1 MNKEEVLLIKKLE
14 MAGLTQIDIATF
26 LGSTR
31 QTVSKILSHDKK
43 QPFEIK
49 SKLVNLELIKGKDVK
64 NAKKIIEIYLMSLD
78 AFKKSIKVEGITD
91 DYYNMLFSSLEYF
104 HHWITEEKYSINI
117 RKNYLKYIKNFYAR
131 INPTYMFFTSF
142 NKNRALLTYNINER
156 TKQITEYVIYDCYE
170 DFAKKQNTNLS
181 FVDFVDEIYE
191 FFKDEKYK
199 IMIFLDA
206 IDNDF
211 DFIRRNLKLESR
223 KKLDK
228 IEYFDLARIYN
239 TQDNFTIGGII
250 ECVLENFNI
259 NFDESRLLKE
269 PLYRAEKTADLI
281 KVTMMTKYQ
290 ESIENKNYNDI
301 DNTNSIKKKRKI
313 QKGSIK

>member
-1 MNKEEVLLIKKLE
+1 
-14 MAGLTQIDIATF
+14 
-26 LGSTR
+26 
-31 QTVSKILSHDKK
+31 
-43 QPFEIK
+43 
-49 SKLVNLELIKGKDVK
+49 
-64 NAKKIIEIYLMSLD
+64 
-78 AFKKSIKVEGITD
+78 
-91 DYYNMLFSSLEYF
+91 
-104 HHWITEEKYSINI
+104 
-117 RKNYLKYIKNFYAR
+117 
-131 INPTYMFFTSF
+131 
-142 NKNRALLTYNINER
+142 
-156 TKQITEYVIYDCYE
+156 
-170 DFAKKQNTNLS
+170 
-181 FVDFVDEIYE
+181 
-191 FFKDEKYK
+191 
-199 IMIFLDA
+199 MIFLDA